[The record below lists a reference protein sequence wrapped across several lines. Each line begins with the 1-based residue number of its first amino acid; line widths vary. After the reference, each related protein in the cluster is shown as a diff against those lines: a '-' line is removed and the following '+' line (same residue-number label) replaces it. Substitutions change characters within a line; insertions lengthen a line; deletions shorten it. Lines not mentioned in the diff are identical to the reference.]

1 MTMSYARIDP
11 LLETI
16 EAQRLVVDAHLTG
29 PANWRGPLR
38 REGRRGPQPKE
49 RARYAK
55 TFDRLGAAVM
65 TGTVPSFDAEWLR
78 ELHAG
83 VFGGDGTYRRRG
95 ARVGGFTTTA
105 RAPAVPRLVDAALA
119 RAVDGE
125 EEPVLAATRLQM
137 ELLLI
142 HPWSDGNGRTAR
154 MAASALLMAHGFC
167 STLFTA
173 VEQHSAIR
181 PSAYSRAF
189 ALLRTS
195 EPTQHEPWLVT
206 YLQLMAWNSGLAAAH
221 RLREIAIR
229 EALTAT
235 GLDPGEHDALMVAHD
250 QGEAVTDALREFQP
264 WVVRARRMHPDKRRA
279 LALQVERL
287 VAEEAATA

>member
-16 EAQRLVVDAHLTG
+16 EAQRLIVDANLTG
-29 PANWRGPLR
+29 PASWRGPLR
-38 REGRRGPQPKE
+38 REGRRGPQPEE

-55 TFDRLGAAVM
+55 TFDRLAVL
-65 TGTVPSFDAEWLR
+65 TSGTARSFDAEWLR

-83 VFGGDGTYRRRG
+83 IFGGDGTYRRGG
-95 ARVGGFTTTA
+95 ARVGGFVTTA

-125 EEPVLAATRLQM
+125 EEPVLAAARLQM

-154 MAASALLMAHGFC
+154 MAGSALLMAHGFC

-173 VEQHSAIR
+173 VEQHSAVR
-181 PSAYSRAF
+181 PASYARAF
-189 ALLRTS
+189 GLLRTS
-195 EPTQHEPWLVT
+195 DPTQHEPWLVT
-206 YLQLMAWNSGLAAAH
+206 YLQLMAWNSGLAAAY
-221 RLREIAIR
+221 RLREITMR
-229 EALTAT
+229 EALTAA
-235 GLDPGEHDALMVAHD
+235 GVDSEAQDALMISHDKGEVA
-250 QGEAVTDALREFQP
+250 TDVLREFRP
-264 WVVRARRMHPDKRRA
+264 WVARVRRMHPDKRRA
-279 LALQVERL
+279 LARQVDRL